1 MSMIRY
7 AKYIPDYLDLR
18 VILLPILLVLVV
30 LLDIFCSTLF
40 ALLLACLHS
49 YCSNQE

>member
-1 MSMIRY
+1 MIRY

-18 VILLPILLVLVV
+18 VLLLLILLVLLV
-30 LLDIFCSTLF
+30 LLVIFCSTLF